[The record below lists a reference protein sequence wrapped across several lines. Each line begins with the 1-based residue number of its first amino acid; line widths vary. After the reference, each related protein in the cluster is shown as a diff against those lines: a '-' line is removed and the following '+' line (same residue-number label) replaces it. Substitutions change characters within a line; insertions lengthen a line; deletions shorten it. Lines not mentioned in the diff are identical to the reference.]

1 MLTSLLAIFIDVF
14 SAYVIHMFVKKYL
27 GVKLKKWWQLL
38 LLWTVTVLALN
49 VLGSLWEEYPI
60 ANLIAFIAAIFIVLI
75 IGYGGTLKQTIVYD
89 LIIYITGMFCEV
101 IAFLLVISW
110 LHVDYKTASQFG
122 VGMQVAAALSR
133 LIWFIIIKLIS
144 NIIAKKKNMDI
155 KANDWIEAFVVPI
168 ASVVAL
174 LSLVSNPYER
184 LNVNILIAIVMF
196 FIINLSTFYLYTK
209 ISKYTEIKMEKK
221 FLAEQSQYYL
231 EQCKEVE
238 KLWLNMSAF
247 RHDIKNRYILEKTY
261 LDEGKYEELAKEYEN
276 IIGALKSE
284 RNNAN
289 TGNIFVDAIVNY
301 KASICEEN
309 GISFSSSLNLPS
321 SLDVDDTDLSILLG
335 NLLDNAIEANK
346 KIESEK
352 YIYLK
357 INFDNDRLFIYV
369 ENPFNGEVKKSIL
382 NEYQSTKEDHINHGI
397 GLKVIKSVF
406 EKYEGQIDIDAT
418 EDKFIVRG
426 NMYIELI

>member
-1 MLTSLLAIFIDVF
+1 
-14 SAYVIHMFVKKYL
+14 
-27 GVKLKKWWQLL
+27 
-38 LLWTVTVLALN
+38 
-49 VLGSLWEEYPI
+49 
-60 ANLIAFIAAIFIVLI
+60 
-75 IGYGGTLKQTIVYD
+75 
-89 LIIYITGMFCEV
+89 
-101 IAFLLVISW
+101 
-110 LHVDYKTASQFG
+110 
-122 VGMQVAAALSR
+122 
-133 LIWFIIIKLIS
+133 
-144 NIIAKKKNMDI
+144 
-155 KANDWIEAFVVPI
+155 
-168 ASVVAL
+168 
-174 LSLVSNPYER
+174 
-184 LNVNILIAIVMF
+184 
-196 FIINLSTFYLYTK
+196 
-209 ISKYTEIKMEKK
+209 MEKK